1 MFINY
6 IPLMLINMV
15 VGFILLATFVY
26 SGLDGKNSKQWV
38 SGFGM
43 TVAIA
48 LTTGLHMIWHWTL
61 PGSYNIAFGELSVL
75 FGITFLGASLALAL
89 GWSLLTVTIYSFFAG
104 IAAIVIGFRIV
115 NLGMTNQPILSGT
128 GFIMS
133 GLAGVLAAPALYWK
147 LNPHL
152 RLIGA
157 VVLIIVALI
166 WAYTG
171 YLAYW
176 GHLADYSQW
185 TPSSIQ

>member
-15 VGFILLATFVY
+15 VGFILLGAFVY
-26 SGLDGKNSKQWV
+26 SGLDGKDAKQWV
-38 SGFGM
+38 PGFGM
-43 TVAIA
+43 TGAIA

-128 GFIMS
+128 GFIIS
-133 GLAGVLAAPALYWK
+133 GLAGVLATPALYWK
-147 LNPHL
+147 LNSHL

-157 VVLIIVALI
+157 VILIIAALI
-166 WAYTG
+166 WAYIG

-185 TPSSIQ
+185 TPSLIQ